1 MYRGTTPT
9 FIFQL
14 DSDTIDLSNM
24 SQIWVTIRDGAG
36 LKHNW
41 DITSVTVDN
50 TNKYVCLFLT
60 QEETLT
66 MEPGIGAAQIRF
78 LTNGGIALTTE
89 KVTLGISK
97 TIRGGIIE

>member
-14 DSDTIDLSNM
+14 DSDTIDLSDM

-41 DITSVTVDN
+41 DINDVTIDN
-50 TNKYVCLFLT
+50 TNKYVSLFLS

-66 MEPGIGAAQIRF
+66 IEPGIGAAQIRF

-89 KVTLGISK
+89 KVSLTISK
-97 TIRGGIIE
+97 TIRGVIIS